1 MGLFEIINGSLPQGF
16 TYYSPSVFPNPNAVS
31 TSDSFGQRS
40 IDSKN
45 KPTYTP
51 PYKVTKL
58 PNVTGNNYSNPLDRI
73 RYNSKS
79 WGPDFITRGNQFG
92 AVRTA
97 DDIERFVK
105 YFVPFSFKAGI
116 NASTSATQ
124 GITSFGLNVSNFEFQ
139 KGDISGLSFILKQ
152 NLLSQLFGDKT
163 IYTPLSTLTQIGI
176 SLTGISVKKQ
186 GLLNRKL
193 KQDGYGIQPDF
204 RENSIKPNSSSN
216 RKSYLSTSPNYQGKG
231 NIEQRINFRSGGTR
245 GNISDY
251 TQGKKIYGSSD
262 ETYGA
267 LDKIN
272 ATPLYE
278 SEKPLNI
285 KELKDLIDF
294 RIAII
299 NNNSIPGPDN
309 LESTLKN
316 YYLHFRAYIE
326 DFGDS
331 FDAKWKGIDYMGRA
345 EEFYRYS
352 GFKRKISLS
361 FMLVASSKEELLP
374 MYRKLNFLASSLAP
388 SYSENGY
395 MRGNLSK
402 ITVGDYLHEQPGF
415 IDNINVTIPDNSPWE
430 INLGLDGEPLPD
442 LRQLPHHLKVKMN
455 FVPIHEFRPEIMK
468 IDFERRNVAGVILDK
483 KGVDDGVVYGNQRFI
498 ALKNSTNGTEKS
510 WGKPQS
516 SDTFTNEQDLTSFD
530 QNLS

>member
-16 TYYSPSVFPNPNAVS
+16 TYYSPSVFLNPNAVS

-51 PYKVTKL
+51 PYKITKL
-58 PNVTGNNYSNPLDRI
+58 PNVTSNSYPNPLDRI

-92 AVRTA
+92 VVRVA
-97 DDIERFVK
+97 DDLERLTK
-105 YFVPFSFKAGI
+105 Y
-116 NASTSATQ
+116 
-124 GITSFGLNVSNFEFQ
+124 FGLNLLPGPNNNPLDV
-139 KGDISGLSFILKQ
+139 SGLSFIVKQ
-152 NLLSQLFGDKT
+152 NLLSQLLGDET
-163 IYTPLSTLTQIGI
+163 VYTPLSTLTQASINLFGR
-176 SLTGISVKKQ
+176 SVKKQ
-186 GLLNRKL
+186 GFIFGKV
-193 KQDGYGIQPDF
+193 KQDSYGIQPDF
-204 RENSIKPNSSSN
+204 RENALKNQEGNVEVSN
-216 RKSYLSTSPNYQGKG
+216 NKRVSYLSASPDYQGKG
-231 NIEQRINFRSGGTR
+231 IIEKRFNFRSGGTR
-245 GNISDY
+245 GNVSDY
-251 TQGKKIYGSSD
+251 TQGKKIFKGT
-262 ETYGA
+262 EPLGP
-267 LDKIN
+267 LDVIN
-272 ATPLYE
+272 AIPIYE
-278 SEKPLNI
+278 SEQATNSSI
-285 KELKDLIDF
+285 SKDLIDF

-326 DFGDS
+326 NFSDS

-352 GFKRKISLS
+352 GFKRKINLS
-361 FMLVASSKEELLP
+361 FMLAASSKEELLP

-415 IDNINVTIPDNSPWE
+415 IDNINISIPDSSPWE
-430 INLGLDGEPLPD
+430 INLGLNGEPLED

-455 FVPIHEFRPEIMK
+455 FVPIHEFRPEIME
-468 IDFERRNVAGVILDK
+468 IDFEKRNRDGVILDK
-483 KGVDDGVVYGNQRFI
+483 PGLNDGVIYGNQRFI
-498 ALKNSTNGTEKS
+498 ALKDSTNGINGS
-510 WGKPQS
+510 WETPS
-516 SDTFTNEQDLTSFD
+516 SFNTFTNEQDLTSFD